1 MGPCVDER
9 LLRTATRVIVDRF
22 APDKVILFGSR
33 ARGDARADSDYDLLI
48 IGESG
53 DSRWRRSV
61 PVYFALADL
70 AIPAEVFW
78 WTSEE
83 IEEWSR
89 VRSHYVYR
97 TLNEGV
103 VIYENVA
110 AKPLIQARSCG
121 D

>member
-1 MGPCVDER
+1 MEARVDER

-33 ARGDARADSDYDLLI
+33 ARGDARTDSDYDLLI

-61 PVYFALADL
+61 PVYLALADL

-83 IEEWSR
+83 IEEWSS

-97 TLNEGV
+97 ALREGL
-103 VIYENVA
+103 ILYEKVA
-110 AKPLIQARSCG
+110 ARPLMQTKSCAN
-121 D
+121 